1 MPKGWC
7 DSTVSNRRMH
17 FAVSS
22 LRGKLGG
29 LYACGATFRYTVP
42 LPKIFLTRLF
52 SKLRLKRKDFQ
63 EILRLPW
70 AQEVSGSNPDAPT
83 KTSRVFSVVYRKLT
97 SPKTA
102 LWISSGR
109 RSRFKSRLIPKSSPH
124 DKFSETRGGRSAI
137 QKLLSGRKLIARDLA
152 SMGKIQGTLGIFR
165 SH

>member
-1 MPKGWC
+1 M
-7 DSTVSNRRMH
+7 R

-52 SKLRLKRKDFQ
+52 SKTRLKRKDFQ
-63 EILRLPW
+63 GILRLPW

-102 LWISSGR
+102 LWNSLRQEVS
-109 RSRFKSRLIPKSSPH
+109 
-124 DKFSETRGGRSAI
+124 I
-137 QKLLSGRKLIARDLA
+137 QKSFNSKEFA
-152 SMGKIQGTLGIFR
+152 T
-165 SH
+165 

>member
-1 MPKGWC
+1 
-7 DSTVSNRRMH
+7 MH

-52 SKLRLKRKDFQ
+52 SQLRLKRKDFQ

-70 AQEVSGSNPDAPT
+70 AQEVPSSNLGAPT
-83 KTSRVFSVVYRKLT
+83 KTSRVLSVVYRKPT

-102 LWISSGR
+102 LWNSR
-109 RSRFKSRLIPKSSPH
+109 RQEVSIHKSFNS
-124 DKFSETRGGRSAI
+124 
-137 QKLLSGRKLIARDLA
+137 
-152 SMGKIQGTLGIFR
+152 
-165 SH
+165 